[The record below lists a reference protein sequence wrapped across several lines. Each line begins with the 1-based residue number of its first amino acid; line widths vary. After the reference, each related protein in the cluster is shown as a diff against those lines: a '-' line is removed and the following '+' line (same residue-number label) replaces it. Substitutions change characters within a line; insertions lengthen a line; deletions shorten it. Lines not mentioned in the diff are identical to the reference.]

1 MRAGT
6 RMLGVTRGRQGGA
19 WSGEIEIDRGDSVSS
34 IGRERRPLPKTDVEI
49 ARQANVKLVD
59 PSPSRETRGADLARG
74 LAMARNAILPRPS
87 RISRRFQMDPS
98 CARGAKTGA
107 RRPCRHDPDVV
118 DDPSTSVRDAGP
130 RCSRLR
136 ERIAARAAASRQG

>member
-49 ARQANVKLVD
+49 ARQANATSSTRLRPAKLVA
-59 PSPSRETRGADLARG
+59 PISRGVSRWRETTPKRDLA
-74 LAMARNAILPRPS
+74 ASESDFAPFSNAKDR
-87 RISRRFQMDPS
+87 
-98 CARGAKTGA
+98 
-107 RRPCRHDPDVV
+107 
-118 DDPSTSVRDAGP
+118 
-130 RCSRLR
+130 
-136 ERIAARAAASRQG
+136 RAATL

>member
-74 LAMARNAILPRPS
+74 LAMARNTPKRDLAASESDFAPFS
-87 RISRRFQMDPS
+87 N
-98 CARGAKTGA
+98 AKD
-107 RRPCRHDPDVV
+107 R
-118 DDPSTSVRDAGP
+118 
-130 RCSRLR
+130 
-136 ERIAARAAASRQG
+136 RAATL

>member
-49 ARQANVKLVD
+49 ARQANAKFSSTRLRPAKLVA
-59 PSPSRETRGADLARG
+59 PISRGVSRWRETTPKRDLSASESDF
-74 LAMARNAILPRPS
+74 APFSNAPL
-87 RISRRFQMDPS
+87 
-98 CARGAKTGA
+98 
-107 RRPCRHDPDVV
+107 
-118 DDPSTSVRDAGP
+118 
-130 RCSRLR
+130 LR
-136 ERIAARAAASRQG
+136 EGRKDRRAATL